1 MVMEASGGF
10 WPPQACKVW
19 NTSARSSAQLTGES
33 HSQKAEEIVQCLSVI
48 LQRANAQAVLRRS
61 PTVADTNP
69 SAVTRAY
76 AALQN
81 AETARLAAT
90 YGAA

>member
-1 MVMEASGGF
+1 MVMEASGGS
-10 WPPQACKVW
+10 WGPKARKVW
-19 NTSARSSAQLTGES
+19 NTIARSSSQLTGES

-61 PTVADTNP
+61 PTVADSNP
-69 SAVTRAY
+69 SACARAR

-81 AETARLAAT
+81 AETARLAKT